1 LARNVRIGLIGCGGH
16 GLGVLAPAIEAVEGA
31 ELTACTDVD
40 EAVARR
46 AEERLGLSRHHTDY
60 RDMLLVEDLDAVVV
74 ALPHHLLRDASLAAI
89 GEGLHVF
96 VEKPMALT
104 RADGE
109 QIRDAARSAG
119 VTVMVGYCQR
129 YDEGRRTMKAL
140 IERGAVG
147 DIAVVNA
154 AKGCPPLTGWLADP
168 ATGGGELLWLGVHI
182 TDQVLWMAGSTPER
196 VTGEIVWHP
205 RTGAD
210 QSAVFTIRFESG
222 VLANVLCSQ
231 NVAGGLDFIEVLGSA
246 GRIRAE
252 WPSGVVW
259 VYSEAVPEYKHPT
272 TIRPRTP
279 QTANMYRDEMRAWG
293 SSMVDSRPPP
303 IDASAGVRVLSI
315 IDAVFESART
325 GALVSP

>member
-1 LARNVRIGLIGCGGH
+1 MVSGMRIGLIGCGGH

-31 ELTACTDVD
+31 ELTACADVD
-40 EAVARR
+40 EAAARG
-46 AEERLGLSRHHTDY
+46 AAERLGLNRHHVDY
-60 RDMLLVEDLDAVVV
+60 RDMLLTEDLDAVVV
-74 ALPHHLLRDASLAAI
+74 ALPHHLLKDASLAAI
-89 GEGLHVF
+89 GRGVNVF
-96 VEKPMALT
+96 VEKPMALS
-104 RADGE
+104 RAEGKKV
-109 QIRDAARSAG
+109 RDAARSAG

-147 DIAVVNA
+147 DIVVVNA
-154 AKGCPPLTGWLADP
+154 GKGCPPLTGWLADP

-196 VTGEIVWHP
+196 VSGEIVWHP

-231 NVAGGLDFIEVLGSA
+231 NVASGLDFIEVLGSE
-246 GRIRAE
+246 GRVRAE
-252 WPSGVVW
+252 WPSGVVQ
-259 VYSEAVPEYKHPT
+259 VYSEALPEYRHPT
-272 TIRPRTP
+272 TIRPRSP
-279 QTANMYRDEMRAWG
+279 QTANMYRDEMRAWIASLADG
-293 SSMVDSRPPP
+293 RPPP
-303 IDASAGVRVLSI
+303 IDAGAGVRVLSI

-325 GALVSP
+325 GAPVSP

>member
-1 LARNVRIGLIGCGGH
+1 MRIGLIGCGGH
-16 GLGVLAPAIEAVEGA
+16 GLGVLAPALEATEGA
-31 ELTACTDVD
+31 ELTACADVD
-40 EAVARR
+40 EDTVRQAA
-46 AEERLGLSRHHTDY
+46 ERLGIGRHHLDY
-60 RDMLLVEDLDAVVV
+60 RDMLLSEDLDAVVV
-74 ALPHHLLRDASLAAI
+74 ALPHHLLRDASLDAI
-89 GEGLHVF
+89 EQGLHVF
-96 VEKPMALT
+96 VEKPMGLN

-109 QIRDAARSAG
+109 RIRDEARGAG

-154 AKGCPPLTGWLADP
+154 GKGCPPLTGWLADP

-182 TDQVLWMAGSTPER
+182 TDQVLWMAGSTPET
-196 VTGEIVWHP
+196 VSSEIVWNP

-231 NVAGGLDFIEVLGSA
+231 NVVGGLDFIEVLGDA
-246 GRIRAE
+246 GRVRAE
-252 WPSGVVW
+252 WPSGVVR
-259 VYSEAVPEYKHPT
+259 VYSEALPEYRHPT

-279 QTANMYRDEMRAWG
+279 LLAKMYEDEMRAWV
-293 SSMVDSRPPP
+293 SSLVDGRPPT
-303 IDASAGVRVLSI
+303 IDADAGVRVLSI
-315 IDAVFESART
+315 IDAVFESDRS
-325 GALVSP
+325 GAPVSP